1 LIATTPTP
9 ITLFLNKESIHTR
22 MSSGINSQAAAS
34 QKSRAEQETET
45 EANRLSEQV
54 QDALAL
60 ITMHSPDDADS
71 LLAAAG
77 RIERAARDLADAI
90 RELARQRKSEGE
102 ES

>member
-1 LIATTPTP
+1 
-9 ITLFLNKESIHTR
+9 
-22 MSSGINSQAAAS
+22 MSSGINGQAAAS

-45 EANRLSEQV
+45 EANRLNEQV

-60 ITMHSPDDADS
+60 VAMHSPDDDDS
-71 LLAAAG
+71 LVAAAG
-77 RIERAARDLADAI
+77 RIERAARDLADAL